1 MYYIEPQVSS
11 CGLLEWLTWQ
21 LFFFVPIPFSP
32 GDLFIDMLIGGMP
45 IHRCNQ
51 SLVSGV
57 SQAANSDH
65 LFQAINLKI
74 YIELQI
80 I

>member
-1 MYYIEPQVSS
+1 MYYRTPS
-11 CGLLEWLTWQ
+11 CGLLEWLTWP

-51 SLVSGV
+51 SLTGN
-57 SQAANSDH
+57 QAANT
-65 LFQAINLKI
+65 
-74 YIELQI
+74 
-80 I
+80 